1 MAQRRGG
8 TSFVRFA
15 AESARHHQPIEHMDA
30 RRKVELFLERPLR
43 PGRAGATRKGTLVII
58 GGHEDR
64 SGDKTI
70 LRAVADRLGDD
81 GKIVVCTVASAEP
94 DSLWEEYESAFRS
107 LGVPHV
113 FRLDVESREAAS
125 SPRAMRILE
134 GATGVFFTGGDQLK
148 ITSQIGDTP
157 IYSRIQE
164 IFEEGGVVAGTS
176 AGASAM
182 SETML
187 VANNGEA
194 SYRIKSSLLMA
205 PGLALAQD
213 MLIDQ
218 HFAERGRMARLIGA
232 VTQNPRV
239 LGVGIDEDTAIIV
252 AQQRS
257 FRVLGAGAVYV
268 VDGSTTTY
276 SNIAEEDSDR
286 TLSSFGITV
295 HMLSQGD
302 EFDLSTRTPSA
313 HPADSMEE
321 TEEKERG
328 TGTE

>member
-1 MAQRRGG
+1 
-8 TSFVRFA
+8 
-15 AESARHHQPIEHMDA
+15 MDA
-30 RRKVELFLERPLR
+30 RRKVELFLERPMR
-43 PGRAGATRKGTLVII
+43 RGRASASHKGTLIII

-64 SGDKTI
+64 TGEKKI

-94 DSLWEEYESAFRS
+94 EALWEQYESAFRS

-113 FRLDVESREAAS
+113 FRLDLESREDATT
-125 SPRAMRILE
+125 PRAMRILE

-157 IYSRIQE
+157 VYSRTQE
-164 IFEEGGVVAGTS
+164 IFEAGGVIAGTS

-187 VANNGEA
+187 VTNNGDA

-205 PGLALAQD
+205 PGLGLAQD

-239 LGVGIDEDTAIIV
+239 LGIGIDEDTAIIV
-252 AQQRS
+252 ERNRD

-268 VDGSTTTY
+268 VDGSTSSY
-276 SNIAEEDSDR
+276 SNIGEEESDR
-286 TLSSFGITV
+286 TLSSFGLTI

-302 EFDLSTRTPSA
+302 RLDLDTRKPYP
-313 HPADSMEE
+313 HPADSMEQE
-321 TEEKERG
+321 DEKRG
-328 TGTE
+328 TGTDE

>member
-1 MAQRRGG
+1 
-8 TSFVRFA
+8 
-15 AESARHHQPIEHMDA
+15 MDA

-43 PGRAGATRKGTLVII
+43 PGRAGATQKGTLVII

-64 SGDKTI
+64 SGEKKI
-70 LRAVADRLGDD
+70 LRAVAERLGDD
-81 GKIVVCTVASAEP
+81 GKIVVCTVASSEP
-94 DSLWEEYESAFRS
+94 ESLWEAYESAFRG

-113 FRLDVESREAAS
+113 FRLDVDSREDAS
-125 SPRAMRILE
+125 TPRAMRILE

-157 IYSRIQE
+157 LYSRVRE
-164 IFEEGGVVAGTS
+164 IFEGGGVIAGTS

-187 VANNGEA
+187 VANDEEA

-232 VTQNPRV
+232 VSQNPRV
-239 LGVGIDEDTAIIV
+239 LGVGIDENTAIIV
-252 AQQRS
+252 ERQRG

-268 VDGSTTTY
+268 VDGSTTKY
-276 SNIAEEDSDR
+276 SNIGEEDSDR
-286 TLSSFGITV
+286 ALSSIGITV

-302 EFDLSTRTPSA
+302 RFDLSTRTPYA
-313 HPADSMEE
+313 HPASSMEE
-321 TEEKERG
+321 QDEDDRG
-328 TGTE
+328 TGTDE

>member
-1 MAQRRGG
+1 
-8 TSFVRFA
+8 
-15 AESARHHQPIEHMDA
+15 MDA
-30 RRKVELFLERPLR
+30 SRKVEQFLERPLR
-43 PGRAGATRKGTLVII
+43 RARPGAPRKGTLVVI

-64 SGDKTI
+64 KGEKRI

-81 GKIVVCTVASAEP
+81 GKIVVCTVASAVP
-94 DSLWEEYESAFRS
+94 DDLWDEYEAAFRAI
-107 LGVPHV
+107 GVPHV
-113 FRLDVESREAAS
+113 YRLDIASREEAATT
-125 SPRAMRILE
+125 RAMRILE

-157 IYSRIQE
+157 VYSRIQE

-182 SETML
+182 SETMM
-187 VANNGEA
+187 VASNGDA
-194 SYRIKSSLLMA
+194 SYRIKSALLMA
-205 PGLALAQD
+205 PGLGLAHD

-218 HFAERGRMARLIGA
+218 HFAERGRMSRLIGA

-239 LGVGIDEDTAIIV
+239 LGIGIDENTAMIV
-252 AQQRS
+252 EREQV

-268 VDGSTTTY
+268 VDASKATY

-286 TLSSFGITV
+286 TLSSFGLTV

-302 EFDLSTRTPSA
+302 SFDLSTRTPTA
-313 HPADSMEE
+313 APAESMERE
-321 TEEKERG
+321 TVGANSDE
-328 TGTE
+328 

>member
-1 MAQRRGG
+1 
-8 TSFVRFA
+8 
-15 AESARHHQPIEHMDA
+15 MDA
-30 RRKVELFLERPLR
+30 KRKVELFLERPLR
-43 PGRAGATRKGTLVII
+43 RGRAGATHKGTLVIV

-64 SGDKTI
+64 TGERKI

-94 DSLWEEYESAFRS
+94 ESLWEEYESAFRA

-113 FRLDVESREAAS
+113 FRLDVDSREDAS

-134 GATGVFFTGGDQLK
+134 GATGVFFTGGDQLR
-148 ITSQIGDTP
+148 ITSQVGDTP
-157 IYSRIQE
+157 MYSRVHE
-164 IFEEGGVVAGTS
+164 IFEQGGVIAGSS

-194 SYRIKSSLLMA
+194 SYRIKSALLMA
-205 PGLALAQD
+205 PGLGLAQD

-218 HFAERGRMARLIGA
+218 HFSERGRMARLIGA

-239 LGVGIDEDTAIIV
+239 LGIGIDEDTALIV
-252 AQQRS
+252 ERNRD
-257 FRVLGAGAVYV
+257 FRVIGSGAVYV
-268 VDGSTTTY
+268 LDASKSTY
-276 SNIAEEDSDR
+276 SNIGEEDSDR

-302 EFDLSTRTPSA
+302 RFDLSMRTPHA
-313 HPADSMEE
+313 HPADTMEP
-321 TEEKERG
+321 EEKEK

>member
-1 MAQRRGG
+1 
-8 TSFVRFA
+8 
-15 AESARHHQPIEHMDA
+15 MDA
-30 RRKVELFLERPLR
+30 KRKVELFLERPLR
-43 PGRAGATRKGTLVII
+43 RGRASASHKGTLVII

-64 SGDKTI
+64 TGERKV

-94 DSLWEEYESAFRS
+94 ESLWEQYEAAFRA

-113 FRLDVESREAAS
+113 FRLDVGSRDDAMSA
-125 SPRAMRILE
+125 RAMRILE

-157 IYSRIQE
+157 MYSRVQE
-164 IFEEGGVVAGTS
+164 IFEQGGVVAGTS

-194 SYRIKSSLLMA
+194 SYRIKSALLMA
-205 PGLALAQD
+205 PGLGLAED

-218 HFAERGRMARLIGA
+218 HFSERGRMARLIGA

-239 LGVGIDEDTAIIV
+239 LGVGIDEDTALV
-252 AQQRS
+252 VGRNRD
-257 FRVLGAGAVYV
+257 FRVLGAGGVYL
-268 VDGSTTTY
+268 VDASKSTY
-276 SNIAEEDSDR
+276 SNLGEEDPDR
-286 TLSSFGITV
+286 TLSSFGLTI

-302 EFDLSTRTPSA
+302 RFDLSTRTPYA
-313 HPADSMEE
+313 HPADTMEE
-321 TEEKERG
+321 EREEK
-328 TGTE
+328 TGTD

>member
-1 MAQRRGG
+1 
-8 TSFVRFA
+8 
-15 AESARHHQPIEHMDA
+15 MDA
-30 RRKVELFLERPLR
+30 KRKVELFLERPLR
-43 PGRAGATRKGTLVII
+43 PGRSSASHKGTLVII

-64 SGDKTI
+64 SGERKI
-70 LRAVADRLGDD
+70 LRAVADRLGKD

-94 DSLWEEYESAFRS
+94 ESLWEEYEPAFRAI
-107 LGVPHV
+107 GVPHV
-113 FRLDVESREAAS
+113 FRLDVASREDAS

-148 ITSQIGDTP
+148 ITSQVGDTP
-157 IYSRIQE
+157 MYSRVQE
-164 IFEEGGVVAGTS
+164 IFEEGGVIAGTS

-182 SETML
+182 SETMM

-194 SYRIKSSLLMA
+194 SYRIKSALLMA
-205 PGLALAQD
+205 PGLGLAQD

-218 HFAERGRMARLIGA
+218 HFSERGRMARLIGA

-239 LGVGIDEDTAIIV
+239 LGVGIDEDTALILE
-252 AQQRS
+252 RNRE

-268 VDGSTTTY
+268 VDAAKSTY
-276 SNIAEEDSDR
+276 SNIGEEESDR

-302 EFDLSTRTPSA
+302 RFDLLTRTPAA
-313 HPADSMEE
+313 HPAETMEAE
-321 TEEKERG
+321 QEEK

>member
-1 MAQRRGG
+1 
-8 TSFVRFA
+8 
-15 AESARHHQPIEHMDA
+15 MDA
-30 RRKVELFLERPLR
+30 RRKVELFLERPMR
-43 PGRAGATRKGTLVII
+43 RGRAKATHKGTLIVI

-64 SGDKTI
+64 TGERKI
-70 LRAVADRLGDD
+70 LRAVAERLGDD
-81 GKIVVCTVASAEP
+81 GKIVVCTIASTEP
-94 DSLWEEYESAFRS
+94 DSLWEEYESAFRA

-113 FRLDVESREAAS
+113 FRLDLESRQDAS
-125 SPRAMRILE
+125 TPRAIRILE

-157 IYSRIQE
+157 VYSRIQE

-187 VANNGEA
+187 VANDGDA
-194 SYRIKSSLLMA
+194 SYRIKSALLMA
-205 PGLALAQD
+205 PGLGLAQD

-232 VTQNPRV
+232 VSQNPRV
-239 LGVGIDEDTAIIV
+239 LGVGIDEDTAMIV
-252 AQQRS
+252 EHSRS

-268 VDGSTTTY
+268 VDASKTTY
-276 SNIAEEDSDR
+276 SNIGEEGADR

-295 HMLSQGD
+295 HVLSQGD
-302 EFDLSTRTPSA
+302 RFDLSTRTPYA
-313 HPADSMEE
+313 HPAESMEDE
-321 TEEKERG
+321 AEK

>member
-1 MAQRRGG
+1 
-8 TSFVRFA
+8 
-15 AESARHHQPIEHMDA
+15 MDA
-30 RRKVELFLERPLR
+30 HRKVELFLERPTR
-43 PGRAGATRKGTLVII
+43 RTRASARHKGSLVII

-64 SGDKTI
+64 TGERRI
-70 LRAVADRLGDD
+70 LRAVAERLGDD

-94 DSLWEEYESAFRS
+94 QSLWEEYESAFRAI
-107 LGVPHV
+107 GVPHV
-113 FRLDVESREAAS
+113 FRLDIDAREDAMSA
-125 SPRAMRILE
+125 RAIRILE

-157 IYSRIQE
+157 VYSRVQE
-164 IFEEGGVVAGTS
+164 IFEAGGVIAGTS

-187 VANNGEA
+187 VTNNGDA
-194 SYRIKSSLLMA
+194 SYRIKSALLMA
-205 PGLALAQD
+205 PGLGLAHD

-239 LGVGIDEDTAIIV
+239 LGVGIDEDTAMIV
-252 AQQRS
+252 EQNRQ

-268 VDGSTTTY
+268 VDASKATY
-276 SNIAEEDSDR
+276 SNIGDEDSDR
-286 TLSSFGITV
+286 TLSSFGLTI
-295 HMLSQGD
+295 HMLSQAD
-302 EFDLSTRTPSA
+302 RFDLFTRTPYP

-321 TEEKERG
+321 EEEERE
-328 TGTE
+328 TGTK

>member
-1 MAQRRGG
+1 
-8 TSFVRFA
+8 
-15 AESARHHQPIEHMDA
+15 MDA
-30 RRKVELFLERPLR
+30 KRKVELFLERPLR
-43 PGRAGATRKGTLVII
+43 PGRANASHKGTLVII

-64 SGDKTI
+64 TGERTI
-70 LRAVADRLGDD
+70 LRAVAERLGDD

-94 DSLWEEYESAFRS
+94 DSLWEEYESAFRA

-113 FRLDVESREAAS
+113 FRLDIESREDAS

-148 ITSQIGDTP
+148 ITSQVGDTP
-157 IYSRIQE
+157 MYSRVQE
-164 IFEEGGVVAGTS
+164 IFEQGGVIAGTS

-187 VANNGEA
+187 VASNGDA
-194 SYRIKSSLLMA
+194 SYRIKSALLMA
-205 PGLALAQD
+205 PGLGLAQD
-213 MLIDQ
+213 ILIDQ

-239 LGVGIDEDTAIIV
+239 LGVGIDEDTALII
-252 AQQRS
+252 RRNRD

-268 VDGSTTTY
+268 VDASKSTY
-276 SNIAEEDSDR
+276 SNIGDEDSDR
-286 TLSSFGITV
+286 TLSSFGLTI

-302 EFDLSTRTPSA
+302 RFDLSTRTPFP
-313 HPADSMEE
+313 HPADTMEPAQ
-321 TEEKERG
+321 EEK

>member
-1 MAQRRGG
+1 MN
-8 TSFVRFA
+8 
-15 AESARHHQPIEHMDA
+15 A

-43 PGRAGATRKGTLVII
+43 PGRAGATHKGTLIII

-64 SGDKTI
+64 TGDKMI
-70 LRAVADRLGDD
+70 LRAVADRLGDE
-81 GKIVVCTVASAEP
+81 GKIVVCTVASSEP
-94 DSLWEEYESAFRS
+94 ESLWEEYESAFRT

-113 FRLDVESREAAS
+113 FRLDVDSREEAS
-125 SPRAMRILE
+125 TPRAMRILE

-157 IYSRIQE
+157 LYSRVHE
-164 IFEEGGVVAGTS
+164 IFETGGVIAGTS

-187 VANNGEA
+187 VANNGED

-205 PGLALAQD
+205 PGLALAQG

-232 VTQNPRV
+232 VSQNPRV
-239 LGVGIDEDTAIIV
+239 LGVGIDENTAVIV
-252 AQQRS
+252 ERQRG

-268 VDGSTTTY
+268 VDGATTTY
-276 SNIAEEDSDR
+276 SNIGEEDSDR

-302 EFDLSTRTPSA
+302 RFDLATRTPDA

-321 TEEKERG
+321 TGDEQRG